1 MFTISV
7 SLYYHAI
14 LAHKQLTPSCLL
26 LSVYVLDLSGGRETL
41 MLSFS
46 SVGAVNN
53 TLAIDSYSYIY
64 TLSDMNVIK
73 IPS

>member
-1 MFTISV
+1 MLLVFTISV

-41 MLSFS
+41 ILSFS
-46 SVGAVNN
+46 SVGAVNDI
-53 TLAIDSYSYIY
+53 AIGSVDSIYIF
-64 TLSDMNVIK
+64 LHNI
-73 IPS
+73 IHFE